1 MNRIIQSDGTKLP
14 AILKID
20 QYKVAFQDGK
30 GLQNLILIKKS
41 LLKKRIHYWL
51 AFIKHMVFF
60 IIKKYYN
67 FQVLSGNNLK
77 ALFIKKIN
85 NYEKDTSIALSILF
99 I

>member
-1 MNRIIQSDGTKLP
+1 
-14 AILKID
+14 
-20 QYKVAFQDGK
+20 
-30 GLQNLILIKKS
+30 
-41 LLKKRIHYWL
+41 
-51 AFIKHMVFF
+51 MVFF